1 MFFPCKQVMVEYKT
15 IMKMWGE
22 IMLKYTK
29 KIKSSCVK
37 KTNCDK

>member
-22 IMLKYTK
+22 IMLKYTQ
-29 KIKSSCVK
+29 KIILICFFF
-37 KTNCDK
+37 